1 MEANEP
7 TADQYVASLGDHPLT
22 EIGLSSTARLRNGEE
37 VTIAVTLNN
46 FIYMGETD
54 FDVDEEFEIN
64 PRGGY
69 HAKIAQ
75 ILRVA
80 LGHDKSAHY
89 TISDGE
95 KFVGE
100 GCTVA
105 QFLELHPDGSPPHVY
120 MVRRRTLRELRQ
132 VFDSWHS
139 NFRYFTVPPTYP
151 DELQYYVFDSW
162 HSNFRYFTV
171 PPTYPDELQ
180 YYDQVYGAEMTCQ
193 LIKKVSFD
201 WNPFDGLHVLGD
213 SRIEETSFYEV
224 NFNFLGLV

>member
-69 HAKIAQ
+69 HATIAQ

-120 MVRRRTLRELRQ
+120 MVRKRTLRELRQ

-151 DELQYYVFDSW
+151 DELQYYD
-162 HSNFRYFTV
+162 
-171 PPTYPDELQ
+171 P
-180 YYDQVYGAEMTCQ
+180 VYGAEMTCQ

>member
-7 TADQYVASLGDHPLT
+7 IADQYVASLGDHPLT

-69 HAKIAQ
+69 HATIAQ

-105 QFLELHPDGSPPHVY
+105 QFLELHPHGSPPHVY
-120 MVRRRTLRELRQ
+120 MVRKRTLRELRQ

-151 DELQYYVFDSW
+151 DELQYYD
-162 HSNFRYFTV
+162 
-171 PPTYPDELQ
+171 P
-180 YYDQVYGAEMTCQ
+180 VYGAEVTCQ

-224 NFNFLGLV
+224 NFNFLGSV

>member
-151 DELQYYVFDSW
+151 DELQYYD
-162 HSNFRYFTV
+162 
-171 PPTYPDELQ
+171 P
-180 YYDQVYGAEMTCQ
+180 VYGAEMTCQ

>member
-69 HAKIAQ
+69 HATIAQ

-80 LGHDKSAHY
+80 LSHDKSAHY

-151 DELQYYVFDSW
+151 DELQYYD
-162 HSNFRYFTV
+162 
-171 PPTYPDELQ
+171 P
-180 YYDQVYGAEMTCQ
+180 VYGAEMTCQ

>member
-22 EIGLSSTARLRNGEE
+22 EIGLSSTARLHNGEE

-69 HAKIAQ
+69 HATIAQ

-120 MVRRRTLRELRQ
+120 MVRRQTLRELRQ

-151 DELQYYVFDSW
+151 DELQYYD
-162 HSNFRYFTV
+162 
-171 PPTYPDELQ
+171 P
-180 YYDQVYGAEMTCQ
+180 VYGSEMTCQ